1 MSTGAAPDEPPMGRR
16 RWLRL
21 LRFCAAIL
29 LGFYLVFGTFACAL
43 QRKIIYYPRDYGMR
57 STEMLYTPGMRRLTV
72 QTGEGAQHAY
82 VMPAP
87 ESSTSG
93 TILLLFGGNASLAL
107 AWVEEALEFQRA
119 DPALTCVLV
128 EYPGYGDNEGAPSR
142 AAILESFDALHP
154 ALLADLSLTADQL
167 AERSAV
173 LGHSLGAATALEWAA
188 RFGARDVVLL
198 SPFTSLLDM
207 ARLTVPWPL
216 HYLLL
221 DRFDNEARLSE
232 LLQRGNHPAIAI
244 RHGTADDIVPERMGA
259 KLGKIDPKAIDYRA
273 LPGVDHNTIA
283 DVLRKELAAHYGR
296 LREGKAPGKP

>member
-1 MSTGAAPDEPPMGRR
+1 MTPAAATAEPRMGRR

-43 QRKIIYYPRDYGMR
+43 QRKIIYYPRDYGLR
-57 STEMLYTPGMRRLTV
+57 STEMLYSPGMRRLTV
-72 QTGEGAQHAY
+72 RTGEGAQHAY
-82 VMPAP
+82 LMPAP
-87 ESSTSG
+87 EGATSG

-107 AWVEEALEFQRA
+107 SWVEEALEFQRA
-119 DPALTCVLV
+119 NPALTCVLV

-142 AAILESFDALHP
+142 AAILESFAALHP
-154 ALLADLSLTADQL
+154 ALLAELSLSKEQL

-188 RFGARDVVLL
+188 RFGARDIVLL

-216 HYLLL
+216 PYLLL

-232 LLQRGNHPAIAI
+232 LLQRHNPPAIMI

-259 KLGKIDPKAIDYRA
+259 KLGKIAPAAIDYRA
-273 LPGVDHNTIA
+273 LPGVDHNTII
-283 DVLRKELAAHYGR
+283 DVLREDLAKHYGR
-296 LREGKAPGKP
+296 LRDRVHAGKP